1 MKVSMSNALEGIEVT
16 VSLTC
21 AEPGDLPSGPA
32 LQLQSQPGGDEVEV
46 SDRLLGTLNRAL
58 PGVLGEA
65 VEQLRIAIAEM
76 HLSRVSE
83 SRKAPS
89 FAEAVKDFEGVTYE
103 SVRRPNTRI
112 VLVCGPN
119 RGESTEKE
127 RLCIEALINHF
138 EASAYRW
145 FPDGLPA
152 ENSLAQELLQ
162 SHLCLIR
169 TPETIEQALMVLR
182 TIRIFDHLETEQVL
196 TTTYKAA
203 MQELN

>member
-1 MKVSMSNALEGIEVT
+1 
-16 VSLTC
+16 
-21 AEPGDLPSGPA
+21 
-32 LQLQSQPGGDEVEV
+32 
-46 SDRLLGTLNRAL
+46 
-58 PGVLGEA
+58 
-65 VEQLRIAIAEM
+65 
-76 HLSRVSE
+76 
-83 SRKAPS
+83 
-89 FAEAVKDFEGVTYE
+89 
-103 SVRRPNTRI
+103 
-112 VLVCGPN
+112 
-119 RGESTEKE
+119 
-127 RLCIEALINHF
+127 LCIEALINHF